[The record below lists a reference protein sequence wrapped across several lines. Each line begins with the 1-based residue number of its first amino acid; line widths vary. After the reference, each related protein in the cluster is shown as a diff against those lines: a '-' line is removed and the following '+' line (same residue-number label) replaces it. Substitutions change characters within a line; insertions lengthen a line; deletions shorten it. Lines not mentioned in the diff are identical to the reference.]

1 MNMIEVAYKWSGT
14 LTKRTKTEKIVL
26 HHAAASSC
34 TVEDIHRWHLAN
46 GWSGIGYHYF
56 VRKDGNIY
64 RGRPEDTVGAHAYG
78 ANSNSIG
85 ICFEGNFETETMPED
100 QKIAGSQLVAD
111 LLKRYGLTKS
121 CVIKHKD
128 VNATACP
135 GKNFPFDEIV
145 SGTYADTPEPVKAKN
160 AVLEWQRAA
169 VADGYAFPKYGADGF
184 WGSECET
191 VAKRAVC
198 KKGIP
203 YRNKNLVR
211 IIQAAVGFTGKDVDG
226 KFGAKTEKTVK
237 AFQKDHGLTTDGIVG
252 LNTWKAILMV

>member
-1 MNMIEVAYKWSGT
+1 MNIIETAFKWNDA

-34 TVEDIHRWHLAN
+34 TVEDIHRWHIGR

-78 ANSNSIG
+78 VNSNSIG
-85 ICFEGNFETETMPED
+85 ICFEGNFETDTMPEE
-100 QKIAGSQLVAD
+100 QKIAGSHLVDD
-111 LLKRYGLTKS
+111 LMKRYGLAKS

-145 SGTYADTPEPVKAKN
+145 NGDSKYEKNKKESKVKQFQ
-160 AVLEWQRAA
+160 LAA
-169 VADGYAFPKYGADGF
+169 IADGFKFPKYGADGM
-184 WGSECET
+184 WGGECES
-191 VAKRAVC
+191 VAKIAVC
-198 KKGIP
+198 KQRVTYK
-203 YRNKNLVR
+203 YKNLTKIV
-211 IIQAAVGFTGKDVDG
+211 QEAVGVYADGLFGEKTKAAVKAYQKANGLADDG
-226 KFGAKTEKTVK
+226 EV
-237 AFQKDHGLTTDGIVG
+237 GI
-252 LNTWKAILMV
+252 NTWKKILEV

>member
-1 MNMIEVAYKWSGT
+1 MNIIETTFKWSGT
-14 LTKRTKTEKIVL
+14 LSNRTKTEKIVL

-34 TVEDIHRWHLAN
+34 SVSDIHRWHLGR
-46 GWSGIGYHYF
+46 GWSGIGYHFF
-56 VRKDGNIY
+56 VRKDGSIY

-85 ICFEGNFETETMPED
+85 ICFEGNFETETMPEA
-100 QKIAGSQLVAD
+100 QKEAGRQLVAD
-111 LLKRYGLTKS
+111 LLNRYSLTES

-145 SGTYADTPEPVKAKN
+145 SGSYAETPKPMESQN

-169 VADGYAFPKYGADGF
+169 IADGYPFPKYGADGF
-184 WGSECET
+184 WGAECEA

-198 KKGIP
+198 RKGLP
-203 YRNKNLVR
+203 YRNQSLVR
-211 IIQAAVGFTGKDVDG
+211 IIQAAVGFTRKDVDG
-226 KFGAKTEKTVK
+226 KFGARTEEAVK
-237 AFQKDHGLTTDGIVG
+237 AFQKANGLTVDGIVG
-252 LNTWKAILMV
+252 INTWKKILGV